1 MRVILV
7 IIPTNLVRNSLFF
20 PLFSLHKNQKQ
31 EIVFRKVWGLV
42 TKNISILCLWQV
54 VLYFKRMPNL
64 IDFYKGILLHDI
76 LVRINLSWCVDFWDW
91 LKTVWYF
98 AGTTIFFSVLETL
111 CVINL
116 LLFSSYFAAIVL
128 LDGYFLSTSLIEF
141 SNDIYEF

>member
-1 MRVILV
+1 MRVTLV

-31 EIVFRKVWGLV
+31 EIIFRKVWGLV

-76 LVRINLSWCVDFWDW
+76 PVRINLSWCVDF
-91 LKTVWYF
+91 L
-98 AGTTIFFSVLETL
+98 GTTIFFSVLETL

-116 LLFSSYFAAIVL
+116 LLFSSYFAAIVV
-128 LDGYFLSTSLIEF
+128 YQYPWRIFFEYVPHWIF
-141 SNDIYEF
+141 